1 MLLFRNLC
9 VKIELRMK
17 LRVAYFFG
25 IFYLAQFSIA
35 QETCEFK
42 PTNKKGGHYL
52 FSTFY
57 LDDLQ
62 TPREGVCQT
71 LHMGKIYERR
81 VFVKGH
87 LVEETCNT
95 LEGNPR
101 VLSKFS
107 LWDGDS
113 LLIDQKVY
121 YENGPLQ
128 THNLIYLDA
137 SGRRCM
143 KSVEY
148 GLTGHKRFEHNYAWI
163 RYNELNESD
172 KSMHPPHTVDDD
184 GYTYLMVPIGEE
196 KIYDSFSGALTQVRH
211 HQFIGNGNHENS
223 SLNGSSTEFYE
234 NGKVKVKA
242 NYKDGALNGAYKSF
256 HINGLKQSEGTY
268 DNGIQVG
275 LWKGWHPNGKPSYE
289 YVFDL
294 NTAHPFEPNKKEW
307 ADNGQLTLEQV
318 LDIGANGYLKEWT
331 AQGVKTHD
339 VDIYMLD
346 RTKGVETWWYDNGQ
360 LHWKRD
366 YRKGQDTTMVQFYAN
381 GDPQRLEIYME
392 KGSDTYRENR
402 RWYPKLVPESVFI
415 TQTRKDGFFSQ
426 TQEQYYPNGQL
437 QNTVLYKNKEC
448 YKEFYASN
456 GIKTRSLH
464 TIADSLHGPYQELD
478 STGRL
483 LLDYSYT
490 AGLRDGWCREYDAKG
505 VLIFERYYEM
515 GIPHPKYASVNKRKD
530 LPSLTLETK
539 QGLERLIKSQRL
551 DSLLFSKKE
560 IESLFELAY
569 QFIPEQFE
577 PLPQT
582 EYNGLHDFNQ
592 MLRIHLRRK
601 GGVIWM
607 DLRAYATSCLTLII
621 YPDMEIEIFNHRY
634 TIEELN
640 KEQTIH
646 PKFYMWND

>member
-1 MLLFRNLC
+1 VLLFGNLC
-9 VKIELRMK
+9 VKFAQRMK
-17 LRVAYFFG
+17 LRVAYLFG

-35 QETCEFK
+35 QDNCEFK

-81 VFVKGH
+81 VFVKGR

-95 LEGNPR
+95 LEGKPR

-107 LWDGDS
+107 LWDDDS

-137 SGRRCM
+137 NGRRCM

-148 GLTGHKRFEHNYAWI
+148 GLTGQRRFEHTYGWI
-163 RYNELNESD
+163 RYNELNASD
-172 KSMHPPHTVDDD
+172 KSMHPEHTVDDD
-184 GYTYLMVPIGEE
+184 GYTYLMVPIGQE
-196 KIYDSFSGALTQVRH
+196 KIYDPTTGSLSMVRN
-211 HQFIGNGNHENS
+211 HQFIKDGNYEHR
-223 SLNGSSTEFYE
+223 SLNGPVIEYYD
-234 NGKVKVKA
+234 NGKVKAKGT
-242 NYKDGALNGAYKSF
+242 YKDGS
-256 HINGLKQSEGTY
+256 LKGKYLTYYFDGKIESERYY
-268 DNGIQVG
+268 DNDVPVG
-275 LWKGWHPNGKPSYE
+275 EWKGWHANGKQAYW
-289 YVFDL
+289 YLYDL
-294 NTAHPFEPNKKEW
+294 ETAHPFEPNKKEW

-346 RTKGVETWWYDNGQ
+346 RTKGVETWWHDNGQ

-366 YRKGQDTTMVQFYAN
+366 YRKGQDTTMIQFYAN
-381 GDPQRLEIYME
+381 GDPQRLEISKE
-392 KGSDTYRENR
+392 KGLDTYRENR
-402 RWYPKLVPESVFI
+402 RWYPNSVPESVFI
-415 TQTRKDGFFSQ
+415 VETRSDGYFKQ
-426 TQEQYYPNGQL
+426 LMDAYYPNGIL
-437 QNTVLYKNKEC
+437 KSRVEYKNKEC

-456 GIKTRSLH
+456 GIKIRALH
-464 TIADSLHGPYQELD
+464 TISDSLHGPYQELD
-478 STGRL
+478 SSGKL
-483 LLDYSYT
+483 LLDYRYT
-490 AGLRDGWCREYDAKG
+490 AGLRDGWCREYDADGK
-505 VLIFERYYEM
+505 LIFERYYEM
-515 GIPHPKYASVNKRKD
+515 GIPQPKYASVNKRKD
-530 LPSLTLETK
+530 QPSLSLETK

-551 DSLLFSKKE
+551 DSLQFSKKE
-560 IESLFELAY
+560 IETLVELAY

-577 PLPQT
+577 PLPQM
-582 EYNGLHDFNQ
+582 EYNRLRDFNH

-601 GGVIWM
+601 GPIVWM
-607 DLRAYATSCLTLII
+607 DLSAYATSSLTLVI
-621 YPDMEIEIFNHRY
+621 YPDMEIEIFNRRY
-634 TIEELN
+634 TKEELN
-640 KEQTIH
+640 MEQLLT
-646 PKFYMWND
+646 PKYYMWND

>member
-1 MLLFRNLC
+1 MQLKKTLLIFFLLWT
-9 VKIELRMK
+9 LR
-17 LRVAYFFG
+17 L
-25 IFYLAQFSIA
+25 SA

-71 LHMGKIYERR
+71 LHLGKIYERR
-81 VFVKGH
+81 VFVKGRM
-87 LVEETCNT
+87 VEETCNT
-95 LEGNPR
+95 LEGKPR
-101 VLSKFS
+101 VQSKFT

-148 GLTGHKRFEHNYAWI
+148 GLSGHKRFEHTYAWI

-196 KIYDSFSGALTQVRH
+196 KIYDSFTGALTQVRH

-242 NYKDGALNGAYKSF
+242 NYKDGALNGTYKSY
-256 HINGLKQSEGTY
+256 HLNGWRQSEGKY
-268 DNGIQVG
+268 ENGIRVG
-275 LWKGWHPNGKPSYE
+275 VWKGWHPNGKPSYE

-318 LDIGANGYLKEWT
+318 LDVSGTGYLREWT
-331 AQGVKTHD
+331 AQAVKTHD
-339 VDIYMLD
+339 VDIYMLE
-346 RTKGVETWWYDNGQ
+346 RTRGVETCWYDNGQ
-360 LHWKRD
+360 LNWKRD
-366 YRKGQDTTMVQFYAN
+366 YRKGQDTTMIQFYAN
-381 GDPQRLEIYME
+381 GDAQRLEISKE
-392 KGSDTYRENR
+392 KGLDTYRENR
-402 RWYPKLVPESVFI
+402 RWYPNSVPESVFI
-415 TQTRKDGFFSQ
+415 VETRSDGYFKQ
-426 TQEQYYPNGQL
+426 LMDAYYPNGIL
-437 QNTVLYKNKEC
+437 KSRVEYKNKEC

-456 GIKTRSLH
+456 GIKIRTLH
-464 TIADSLHGPYQELD
+464 TISDSLHGPYQELD
-478 STGRL
+478 STGKL
-483 LLDYSYT
+483 LLDYRYT
-490 AGLRDGWCREYDAKG
+490 AGLRDGWCRAYDAEG
-505 VLIFERYYEM
+505 RLIFERYYEM
-515 GIPHPKYASVNKRKD
+515 GIPHPKYPFVNKRKD
-530 LPSLTLETK
+530 LQSLTLETK

-560 IESLFELAY
+560 IEALFELAY
-569 QFIPEQFE
+569 LNFPEQFE

-582 EYNGLHDFNQ
+582 EYNGLRDFNH
-592 MLRIHLRRK
+592 MLRVHLRRK
-601 GGVIWM
+601 GDLIWM
-607 DLRAYATSCLTLII
+607 DLSSSAISSVTFII
-621 YPDMEIEIFNHRY
+621 YPDMEMEIFNHRY
-634 TIEELN
+634 TKEELN
-640 KEQTIH
+640 KEQIFL

>member
-1 MLLFRNLC
+1 MQLKKTLLIFFLLWT
-9 VKIELRMK
+9 LR
-17 LRVAYFFG
+17 L
-25 IFYLAQFSIA
+25 SA

-52 FSTFY
+52 FSTFF

-62 TPREGVCQT
+62 TP
-71 LHMGKIYERR
+71 
-81 VFVKGH
+81 
-87 LVEETCNT
+87 
-95 LEGNPR
+95 
-101 VLSKFS
+101 S
-107 LWDGDS
+107 GDS

-128 THNLIYLDA
+128 THNIIYLDA

-148 GLTGHKRFEHNYAWI
+148 GLTGHKRFEHTYAWI
-163 RYNELNESD
+163 RHNELTESD

-223 SLNGSSTEFYE
+223 SLNGPSTEFYE

-242 NYKDGALNGAYKSF
+242 NYKDGALNGTYKSF
-256 HINGLKQSEGTY
+256 HINGSKQSEGTY

-318 LDIGANGYLKEWT
+318 LDVSGTGYLREWT
-331 AQGVKTHD
+331 PQGVKTHD
-339 VDIYMLD
+339 VDIYMLE
-346 RTKGVETWWYDNGQ
+346 RTRGIETWWYDNGQ
-360 LHWKRD
+360 LNWKRD
-366 YRKGQDTTMVQFYAN
+366 YRKGQDTTMIQFYAN
-381 GDPQRLEIYME
+381 GDAQRLEISRE

-402 RWYPKLVPESVFI
+402 RWYPNSVPESVFI
-415 TQTRKDGFFSQ
+415 VETRSDGYFKQ
-426 TQEQYYPNGQL
+426 LMDAYYPNGIL
-437 QNTVLYKNKEC
+437 KSRVEYKNKEC

-456 GIKTRSLH
+456 GIKIRTLH
-464 TIADSLHGPYQELD
+464 TISDSLHGPYQELD
-478 STGRL
+478 STGKL
-483 LLDYSYT
+483 LLDYKYT
-490 AGLRDGWCREYDAKG
+490 AGLRDGWCREYDAEG
-505 VLIFERYYEM
+505 RLIFERYYEM
-515 GIPHPKYASVNKRKD
+515 GIPQPKYPFVNKRKD

-551 DSLLFSKKE
+551 DSLQFSKKE
-560 IESLFELAY
+560 IETLVELAY

-577 PLPQT
+577 PLPQM
-582 EYNGLHDFNQ
+582 EYNRLRDFNHI
-592 MLRIHLRRK
+592 LRVHLRRK
-601 GGVIWM
+601 GPIVWM
-607 DLRAYATSCLTLII
+607 DLSAYATSSLTLII
-621 YPDMEIEIFNHRY
+621 YPDMEIEIFNRRY
-634 TIEELN
+634 TKEELN
-640 KEQTIH
+640 MEQIFL

>member
-1 MLLFRNLC
+1 MNLKNSYFFSLLF
-9 VKIELRMK
+9 
-17 LRVAYFFG
+17 
-25 IFYLAQFSIA
+25 LASFLHA
-35 QETCEFK
+35 QEFCEFK
-42 PTNKKGGHYL
+42 PQNKKGGNYL

-62 TPREGVCQT
+62 TPRDGVCQT
-71 LHMGKIYERR
+71 LHLGKIYERR
-81 VFVKGH
+81 VFVKGR

-95 LEGNPR
+95 LEGKPR

-128 THNLIYLDA
+128 THNIIYLDK

-143 KSVEY
+143 KSIEY
-148 GLTGHKRFEHNYAWI
+148 GLTGHKRFEHTYAWI
-163 RYNELNESD
+163 RYSELNESD

-196 KIYDSFSGALTQVRH
+196 KIYDPFSGALIQVRH

-223 SLNGSSTEFYE
+223 SLNGPSTEFYE

-242 NYKDGALNGAYKSF
+242 NYKDGALNGPYKSF
-256 HINGLKQSEGTY
+256 HLNGLKQSEGKY
-268 DNGIQVG
+268 ENGIRVG
-275 LWKGWHPNGKPSYE
+275 LWKGWHANGNPSYE

-318 LDIGANGYLKEWT
+318 LDVSGTGYLREWT
-331 AQGVKTHD
+331 PQGVKTHD
-339 VDIYMLD
+339 VDMYMLE
-346 RTKGVETWWYDNGQ
+346 RTRGVETWWYDNGQ
-360 LHWKRD
+360 LNWKRD
-366 YRKGQDTTMVQFYAN
+366 CRKGQDTTMVQFYAN
-381 GDPQRLEIYME
+381 GDLQRLEIYKE
-392 KGSDTYRENR
+392 NGSDTYRENR

-415 TQTRKDGFFSQ
+415 AQTRKDGFFSQ
-426 TQEQYYPNGQL
+426 SIEQYYPNGQL

-456 GIKTRSLH
+456 GIKTRALH
-464 TIADSLHGPYQELD
+464 TISDSLHGPYQELD
-478 STGRL
+478 STGKL
-483 LLDYSYT
+483 LLDYRYT
-490 AGLRDGWCREYDAKG
+490 AGLRDGWCREYDAAG
-505 VLIFERYYEM
+505 SLIFERYYEK

-539 QGLERLIKSQRL
+539 QGLERLIKIQRI
-551 DSLLFSKKE
+551 DSLQFSKKE
-560 IESLFELAY
+560 IAALVELAY

-582 EYNGLHDFNQ
+582 EYNYLREYNHF
-592 MLRIHLRRK
+592 LRINLRRK
-601 GGVIWM
+601 GNLIWM
-607 DLRAYATSCLTLII
+607 DLSAYATSSLTLII
-621 YPDMEIEIFNHRY
+621 YPDMEIEIFNRRY
-634 TIEELN
+634 TKEELN
-640 KEQTIH
+640 LEQVLT
-646 PKFYMWND
+646 PKHYMWND